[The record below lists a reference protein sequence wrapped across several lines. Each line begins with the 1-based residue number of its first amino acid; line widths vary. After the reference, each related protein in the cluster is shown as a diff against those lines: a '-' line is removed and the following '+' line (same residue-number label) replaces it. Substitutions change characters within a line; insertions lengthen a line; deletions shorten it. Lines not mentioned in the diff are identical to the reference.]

1 MRSLII
7 ATASAALVFSAAA
20 AQAQS
25 QQAEPQQP
33 QAQQPQKGQAGGA
46 PMVRSV
52 NVVDVTELPA
62 ETRPQV
68 DAAAAKA
75 KPADLKSLRASIDK
89 SPEITKALDAKGA
102 KSQDVIVANLDQ
114 QGLLTLVTKKRG

>member
-7 ATASAALVFSAAA
+7 ATASAALVFSAVAA
-20 AQAQS
+20 NAQS
-25 QQAEPQQP
+25 PQAEPQQP
-33 QAQQPQKGQAGGA
+33 QTQQQKGQSGGA
-46 PMVRSV
+46 PMVRGV
-52 NVVDVTELPA
+52 NVVDVSELPA

-75 KPADLKSLRASIDK
+75 KPADLKNLRASIDK

-102 KSQDVIVANLDQ
+102 KSADVIVANLDQ
-114 QGLLTLVTKKRG
+114 QGLLTLVTRKRG